1 MRKFYPSLYYIG
13 AKNTIFNWPN
23 YFYHNLLG
31 LMHSI
36 LIFYV
41 PLLIFQE
48 SLILGSEG
56 KSVDM
61 SAINLTSFTCLF
73 GVVTMRL
80 CLLTRWW
87 TWANFFFYSVMSICV
102 YILFM
107 WVQDFGIPDSNIK
120 YSALELHGSLLFWL
134 TVLLV
139 VGFSFCAD
147 CLIEYVSLNF
157 FTTGSDY
164 VR

>member
-1 MRKFYPSLYYIG
+1 MFEQDISYELDGGEMRKFYPSLYYIG

-31 LMHSI
+31 LIHSI

-41 PLLIFQE
+41 PVLIFQE
-48 SLILGSEG
+48 SLIMGPEG

-80 CLLTRWW
+80 CMLTRWW
-87 TWANFFFYSVMSICV
+87 TWANFFFYSFMSICV
-102 YILFM
+102 YIFFM
-107 WVQDFGIPDSNIK
+107 W
-120 YSALELHGSLLFWL
+120 A
-134 TVLLV
+134 
-139 VGFSFCAD
+139 
-147 CLIEYVSLNF
+147 
-157 FTTGSDY
+157 
-164 VR
+164 